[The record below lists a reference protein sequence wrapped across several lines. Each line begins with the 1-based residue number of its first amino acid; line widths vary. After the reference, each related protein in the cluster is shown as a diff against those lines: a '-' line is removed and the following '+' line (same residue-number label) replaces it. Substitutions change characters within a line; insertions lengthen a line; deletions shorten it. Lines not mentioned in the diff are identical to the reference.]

1 MGNGNNGPG
10 MTPRPDMTNPTPLIF
25 GVPMIDP
32 LSYRPKAY
40 VLTVECDQALEGTG
54 RGSVPLDKYPFIW
67 THTTWAL
74 KDEDIADQDGNF
86 LCQPKNIERFYTSDF
101 ARPDTLFGNPF
112 DGPLIPWPVPVFV
125 EEATT
130 IFMEVINNKVRGQG
144 DDTFKI
150 EFVFWGIEKWKE
162 DE

>member
-1 MGNGNNGPG
+1 MNQQNNGPEVV
-10 MTPRPDMTNPTPLIF
+10 PRPDIANPTPLVF
-25 GVPMIDP
+25 GVPMINP
-32 LSYRPKAY
+32 QNYRPKKY
-40 VLTVECDQALEGTG
+40 ILTVECEDKLEGTG

-74 KDEDIADQDGNF
+74 KDEAKDDQDGQF
-86 LCQPKNIERFYTSDF
+86 LCQPKTIERFYTSDL

-112 DGPLIPWPVPVFV
+112 DGPLIPWTVPVFV

-130 IFMEVINNKVRGQG
+130 IFMDCVNLVTRGQG
-144 DDTFKI
+144 DATFKI
-150 EFVFWGIEKWKE
+150 EFVFHGIEKWRP